1 MSLVKANSRSPIA
14 NEGDLYALLG
24 CCAVGRRRLTEM
36 MREFEIEEL
45 RALSEHI
52 IDTSERAST
61 AAVRGVP
68 EGVYYYEMAV
78 DGYEDEV
85 VLKAHLTVRDGTI
98 DLDFSGTS
106 PCSDMASTCRSTTRP
121 PTPCSPYAV

>member
-1 MSLVKANSRSPIA
+1 MKLLSAGELNTTLMSLVKAIPARRSPTRVTSTPCSA
-14 NEGDLYALLG
+14 AVRS
-24 CCAVGRRRLTEM
+24 AVGVSHEM
-36 MREFEIEEL
+36 IREFEIEDL

-78 DGYEDEV
+78 DGY
-85 VLKAHLTVRDGTI
+85 
-98 DLDFSGTS
+98 
-106 PCSDMASTCRSTTRP
+106 
-121 PTPCSPYAV
+121 